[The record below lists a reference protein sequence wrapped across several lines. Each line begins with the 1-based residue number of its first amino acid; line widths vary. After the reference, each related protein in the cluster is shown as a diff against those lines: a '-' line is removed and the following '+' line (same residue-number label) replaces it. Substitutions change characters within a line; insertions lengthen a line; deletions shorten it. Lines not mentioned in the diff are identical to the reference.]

1 MDLSVRE
8 VALMLG
14 VTEKTVHRWLRD
26 KAIPGHRLHDQSR
39 FNRVEIQEWA
49 AQRGV
54 KLAPEQVAPPGPA
67 LELPSLRRAI
77 ERGGVHANVPGTTP
91 VEVLGAV
98 ALLPG
103 IPEGVDRALL
113 RQLLISREALT
124 STGIGGGVAIPHPRD
139 PLVMHVQEP
148 VALACFLKHP
158 VDFHAIDGEPVGVL
172 FTLLSPSIRTH
183 LQILSR
189 LTYALHDAT
198 LQELLRGPS
207 SKQALLS
214 RLGALEESDAPR
226 GAR

>member
-49 AQRGV
+49 VQRGV
-54 KLAPEQVAPPGPA
+54 KVAPEHVAPAGPA
-67 LELPSLRRAI
+67 LELPSLRQAI
-77 ERGGVHANVPGTTP
+77 ERGGVHLQVAGRTP
-91 VEVLGAV
+91 EDVLGAV
-98 ALLPG
+98 ARLPG

-124 STGIGGGVAIPHPRD
+124 STGIGGGIAIPHPRD
-139 PLVMHVQEP
+139 PLVMQIQEP
-148 VALACFLKHP
+148 VALACFLEQP
-158 VDFHAIDGEPVGVL
+158 VDFHAIDGEPVRVL
-172 FTLLSPSIRTH
+172 FALLSPSIRTH

-189 LTYALHDAT
+189 LTFALHDAT
-198 LQELLRGPS
+198 LQKLLRGPCTEE
-207 SKQALLS
+207 ALLS
-214 RLGALEESDAPR
+214 RLGAIEESDDR
-226 GAR
+226 RRER